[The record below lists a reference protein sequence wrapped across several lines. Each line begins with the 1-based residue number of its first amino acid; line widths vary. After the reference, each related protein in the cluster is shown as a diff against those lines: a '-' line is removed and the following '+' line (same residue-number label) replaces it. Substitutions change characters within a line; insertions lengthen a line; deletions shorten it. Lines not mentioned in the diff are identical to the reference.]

1 MFLLRSMSILMAACL
16 AASDEICTEATC
28 SEDSSWGA
36 GWLQENYA
44 VSQRLITDSITE
56 SVIRAEGPLTVDMSI
71 DDFTDFQVPFGMKM
85 VLFFVAIV
93 LLAMAHEL
101 YVSTGKKPLLAN
113 HEKSNTIPLQMMF
126 LICWFVPFISSSL
139 VVPLSLDYAIAMGQ
153 TATGSGVY
161 LGGGTI
167 FSCIGLI
174 LGKGLT
180 SEQNWDQKWARQVH
194 IRFSAL
200 GLVGY
205 FCLAFVTQA
214 STTWSLPARRQW
226 FWWSQLCMGA
236 ATTVITLP
244 TITWNTMWNKITP
257 ARDKTFWMIMAQC
270 CRNGGFIL
278 GPPVFAA
285 ISAMVRQGR
294 EVSPISMMAWSY
306 IGLISFSL
314 FNVFYAM
321 LVFPTEIH
329 PEPELPAEANNDQ
342 ALEAAPEQL
351 EPEDRER
358 IVFLMVAYAFERP
371 FSVAAIEVATIMLL
385 EVSYGWSAEM
395 CGFAF
400 IVIAASS
407 LMLTATSTL
416 LLQRK
421 IVSES
426 TVFITASTAGLCGV
440 FLLFNWHAFGDFGA
454 GSLLLADAIVYGGAS
469 VANGIGEGWGCRA
482 ATPGTSYSIEVYRVR
497 NIMGVNVSRFLAP
510 ITARFILDFGGRN
523 VYAVLQLLLCCM
535 GTWTVYKTVSL
546 VWKGTAAGL
555 GTRKAEEA
563 HETKAT
569 PPLGE
574 NLEKV
579 SN

>member
-1 MFLLRSMSILMAACL
+1 
-16 AASDEICTEATC
+16 
-28 SEDSSWGA
+28 
-36 GWLQENYA
+36 
-44 VSQRLITDSITE
+44 
-56 SVIRAEGPLTVDMSI
+56 
-71 DDFTDFQVPFGMKM
+71 
-85 VLFFVAIV
+85 
-93 LLAMAHEL
+93 
-101 YVSTGKKPLLAN
+101 
-113 HEKSNTIPLQMMF
+113 
-126 LICWFVPFISSSL
+126 
-139 VVPLSLDYAIAMGQ
+139 
-153 TATGSGVY
+153 
-161 LGGGTI
+161 
-167 FSCIGLI
+167 
-174 LGKGLT
+174 
-180 SEQNWDQKWARQVH
+180 
-194 IRFSAL
+194 
-200 GLVGY
+200 
-205 FCLAFVTQA
+205 
-214 STTWSLPARRQW
+214 
-226 FWWSQLCMGA
+226 
-236 ATTVITLP
+236 VITLP

-257 ARDKTFWMIMAQC
+257 AKDKTFWMIMAQC

-294 EVSPISMMAWSY
+294 EVSPVSMMAWSY
-306 IGLISFSL
+306 IGLIAFSL
-314 FNVFYAM
+314 GNLFYGM

-329 PEPELPAEANNDQ
+329 PEPELPAEARNDQ

-358 IVFLMVAYAFERP
+358 VVFLMVAYSFERP

-407 LMLTATSTL
+407 LTLTACSTL

-421 IVSES
+421 IASES
-426 TVFITASTAGLCGV
+426 TVFITASVAGLCGV
-440 FLLFNWHAFGDFGA
+440 FLLFNWQAFGKFGA

-523 VYAVLQLLLCCM
+523 VYAILQLLLCCL

-563 HETKAT
+563 HETK
-569 PPLGE
+569 
-574 NLEKV
+574 
-579 SN
+579 